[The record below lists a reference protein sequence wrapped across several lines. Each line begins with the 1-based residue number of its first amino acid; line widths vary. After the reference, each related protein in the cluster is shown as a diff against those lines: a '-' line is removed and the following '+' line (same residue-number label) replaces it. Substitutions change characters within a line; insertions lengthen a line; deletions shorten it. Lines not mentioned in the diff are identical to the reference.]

1 MSKFT
6 LRKRIFFGFILAII
20 FNLISLFVFS
30 FVYLKPNFEKI
41 SKKEDELKQQILN
54 DNYQDYN
61 DLISKLDNE
70 EAIKYILYDSQN
82 NILRQNVIK
91 KMDKSFFSAF
101 IKINDENYLL
111 QVYYVDNVNISK
123 VIILFFQIQ
132 AILMLIIFLIAG
144 FIANRGILKPLD
156 KLINDIRNYK
166 FGKKPIR
173 SKLKN
178 EFDLI
183 QNEFVNLTD
192 SLEEEKKEQT
202 RIIASIS
209 HDIKTPLTSILGYS
223 DLIASNTLS
232 NDEIIKYNEKINSK
246 SKSIKE
252 ILNNFDDYLINN
264 TNQTLKLESIKIKD
278 LIQQLD
284 NDYKMDLEV
293 NQIKFIIDTNCPN
306 DNIMIDIMK
315 IKRVFSNII
324 SNSVRYLKNNG
335 IIKINITKDNTNYV
349 FRVSDNGPG
358 VENNTL
364 KKIFEPLYTT
374 DNSRKISGLGL
385 SICKEFII
393 LHGGI
398 IRAYNDSGLTI
409 EFTIPTKINL

>member
-20 FNLISLFVFS
+20 FNLISLFIFS
-30 FVYLKPNFEKI
+30 FVYLKPSFEKI
-41 SKKEDELKQQILN
+41 SKKEDALKQQILN

-70 EAIKYILYDSQN
+70 ESIKYILYDSQN
-82 NILRQNVIK
+82 NILHQTVIK

-101 IKINDENYLL
+101 IKIDDENYLL

-144 FIANRGILKPLD
+144 FITNRGILKPLD

-246 SKSIKE
+246 SKLIKE

-284 NDYKMDLEV
+284 NDYKIDLEV

-306 DNIMIDIMK
+306 DDIMIDIMK

-335 IIKINITKDNTNYV
+335 IIKISITKDNYNYV
-349 FRVSDNGPG
+349 FKVADNGPG

-393 LHGGI
+393 LHGGSI
-398 IRAYNDSGLTI
+398 MAYNDFGLTI
-409 EFTIPTKINL
+409 EFTIPVKTTS